1 MEAASAFQ
9 PDPENT
15 CLIFQFIWF
24 VFHTP
29 GFIIIIIIILMNI
42 CNLRTISIF

>member
-9 PDPENT
+9 PDLENT

-29 GFIIIIIIILMNI
+29 GFFIIIIFFFNEYL
-42 CNLRTISIF
+42 

>member
-29 GFIIIIIIILMNI
+29 GFFIIFFFLMNI
-42 CNLRTISIF
+42 CNLKTISIF